1 MSKLLKN
8 DVLCANDHF
17 FNGNVA
23 RKIPVT
29 YFWAL
34 YRPAVTRPL
43 VRWPRTPRS
52 RRAFQF
58 LPAQPIQRVFSTQPV
73 AISNVPRT
81 S

>member
-8 DVLCANDHF
+8 DVLCVNDHF

-34 YRPAVTRPL
+34 YQRD
-43 VRWPRTPRS
+43 RS
-52 RRAFQF
+52 V
-58 LPAQPIQRVFSTQPV
+58 LMVINTL
-73 AISNVPRT
+73 II
-81 S
+81 